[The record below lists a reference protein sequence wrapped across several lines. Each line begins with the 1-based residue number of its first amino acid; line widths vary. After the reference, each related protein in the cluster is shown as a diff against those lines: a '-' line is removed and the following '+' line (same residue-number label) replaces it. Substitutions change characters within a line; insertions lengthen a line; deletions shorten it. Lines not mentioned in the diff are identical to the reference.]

1 MKISKYSK
9 SFNAIFFIMFRE
21 QNLNEDSEDSTPSI
35 KVVMLGDSG
44 VGKTSLAQ
52 RWTIGIFDPNQ
63 RPTVGAFSS
72 LHCVKISKTDRLSEL
87 NRLIFLG
94 QSLEYKFSEKE
105 KTDSKSSFFN
115 SNKKTV
121 SDEYIDVDVFLW
133 DTAGQEQYAPLS
145 PLFLRETSSVI
156 LTVSCIDQE
165 SLENAEKW
173 INIINQFSEGEPP
186 VILAVNKTDV
196 LPSILSLIK
205 SKNNLLDNKINNQSV
220 ENAAFTIEDIA
231 QKYPGKTNN
240 ENLNGYFA
248 AIVPVSAESG
258 FNVNALFQIA
268 AEEGFDYQM
277 NRYGQNNLDN
287 KKVSSKN
294 LELNSNGNQSFDC
307 C

>member
-1 MKISKYSK
+1 MP
-9 SFNAIFFIMFRE
+9 FFFIMFRE